1 MFSMLFLCMSCCCCA
16 SAPFLAGENLSADAL
31 PAKRPSREEE
41 MSSRDIFSS
50 SVGVLFLLEA
60 PSTSTAAVPSR
71 KLSNLSLDSL
81 RMPGESNE

>member
-1 MFSMLFLCMSCCCCA
+1 MFSMLFLCMSCC
-16 SAPFLAGENLSADAL
+16 SAPFLAGENLSMDA
-31 PAKRPSREEE
+31 RPTESLDEL
-41 MSSRDIFSS
+41 MSSRVIFSS